1 MAEQKLT
8 RGEKNWILYDVAN
21 SAFIMLVSTTIPIF
35 FRSLAEGEG
44 LSPEQATGVWGT
56 VTSAAVLILA
66 VLSPILGAV
75 ADYKGMKK
83 KMFLTSLLLG
93 IAGLLAMSF
102 AGEWVAFLVLF
113 VIARVGY
120 SASNIFYDSMLTDVT
135 TDEKM
140 DMVSSHG
147 FAWGYI
153 GSCIPFI
160 IGIVLIFTTPFGLTT
175 QTATQLSFLVTAVWW
190 FGLTIPL
197 LKTYRQTYYLE
208 GKPERIRDIF
218 HQLGDTFQKI
228 RKNKQLL
235 FYILAYFCYI
245 DGVNTIIS
253 MSTSY
258 GDEMGISSSAMIF
271 ALLLTQFIA
280 FPCAIISGKLAK
292 IWVPAGPGLGIL
304 GAGGGCGPL
313 PGGNPGSV
321 PVLLREA
328 DPQGSV
334 QRIFRIFRYFREV
347 CGLFRPADY
356 FLLRLRVPFL
366 QLWSAGPY
374 LPLWAGAVSGV
385 PVGARGP
392 SGGEPPP
399 VIRRGRGNPAVNSPR
414 RFNYYPTAGRLNKF
428 AV

>member
-1 MAEQKLT
+1 MEKGVEIMAEQKLT

-292 IWVPAGPGLGIL
+292 KHGALKMIKIFIVCYIAICIFGFQLDQAWEFWVL
-304 GAGGGCGPL
+304 
-313 PGGNPGSV
+313 
-321 PVLLREA
+321 
-328 DPQGSV
+328 
-334 QRIFRIFRYFREV
+334 
-347 CGLFRPADY
+347 
-356 FLLRLRVPFL
+356 
-366 QLWSAGPY
+366 
-374 LPLWAGAVSGV
+374 AGAVSLCQ
-385 PVGARGP
+385 
-392 SGGEPPP
+392 GGIQDLYRSSYGKLIPKEAS
-399 VIRRGRGNPAVNSPR
+399 N
-414 RFNYYPTAGRLNKF
+414 
-428 AV
+428 

>member
-1 MAEQKLT
+1 MEKGVEIMAEQKLT

-160 IGIVLIFTTPFGLTT
+160 LGIVLIFTTPFGLTT

-190 FGLTIPL
+190 FCLTIPL
-197 LKTYRQTYYLE
+197 LKSYRQTYYLE
-208 GKPERIRDIF
+208 GKPERVRNIF

-235 FYILAYFCYI
+235 LYILGYFCYI

-258 GDEMGISSSAMIF
+258 GDEMGISSAAMIF

-280 FPCAIISGKLAK
+280 FPCAILSGKLAK
-292 IWVPAGPGLGIL
+292 KHGALKMIKIFIVCYIAICVFGFQLDQAWEFWVLAVAVGLCQGGIQALSRSYYGKLIPKEASNEYFGFFDIFGKFADFFGPLIISFCAFVFHSSSYGVLALIFLFGLG
-304 GAGGGCGPL
+304 
-313 PGGNPGSV
+313 
-321 PVLLREA
+321 
-328 DPQGSV
+328 
-334 QRIFRIFRYFREV
+334 
-347 CGLFRPADY
+347 LFLVFQSERA
-356 FLLRLRVPFL
+356 
-366 QLWSAGPY
+366 
-374 LPLWAGAVSGV
+374 
-385 PVGARGP
+385 ARRAAN
-392 SGGEPPP
+392 
-399 VIRRGRGNPAVNSPR
+399 RRR
-414 RFNYYPTAGRLNKF
+414 
-428 AV
+428 